1 MKKMLIR
8 NFEIQN
14 IQRRDATDDGK
25 EEIVLGGYASVFN
38 ERTTLWEGF
47 DEVIAPGAFSRALS
61 ENQDIRC
68 LFNHNW
74 ENILGRTKAGT
85 LILEEDERGLKFE
98 VKLPDTTVARDLAKS
113 IERGDVNQCSFGF
126 IPTEEEID
134 YKSDPVLRTIK
145 EVDLYEVS
153 IVTIP
158 QYESTEVSLVRS
170 KEDVDEYRSLI
181 EKRKKILNEIEEM
194 LKHE

>member
-25 EEIVLGGYASVFN
+25 EEVVLGGYASVFN

-126 IPTEEEID
+126 IPTEEID